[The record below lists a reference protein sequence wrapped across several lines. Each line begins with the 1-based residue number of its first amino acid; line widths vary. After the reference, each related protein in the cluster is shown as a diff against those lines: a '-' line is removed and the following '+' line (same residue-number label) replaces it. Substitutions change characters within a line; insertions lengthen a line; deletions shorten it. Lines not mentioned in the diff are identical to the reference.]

1 MRKFVGLVFV
11 ALLAF
16 TGVAH
21 ADGTYYVVR
30 HAEKQAGDNPILT
43 HKGIKRAAHIAGM
56 LKGEPIVEVYSTPTY
71 RTIMTAT
78 PTAANKGLEVI
89 LFDTT
94 DLAGFAEMLKAKSG
108 TYLIVAHSSS
118 TPDLASLLSGTAQP
132 KLAETDFEQIFKVVI
147 EGGVA
152 TLTQST
158 TTFE

>member
-11 ALLAF
+11 ALMAF
-16 TGVAH
+16 TGAAH
-21 ADGTYYVVR
+21 ADGTYFVVR
-30 HAEKQAGDNPILT
+30 HAEKQDGDNPILT
-43 HKGIKRAAHIAGM
+43 HKGVKRAAHIAEM
-56 LKGEPIVEVYSTPTY
+56 LTGEPIVQVYSTLTY

-78 PTAANKGLEVI
+78 PTAASKGLEVI
-89 LFDTT
+89 LFDTE
-94 DLAGFAEMLKAKSG
+94 DLAGFADMLKAKSG

-118 TPDLASLLSGTAQP
+118 TPDLASLLSGTTQP

-147 EGGVA
+147 KDGVP